1 MATGSSEE
9 STSASCL
16 GTGHF
21 PEHVVRITHEDGA
34 ERSSRTAA
42 SLEHPDRD
50 QVGAEAE
57 HANQYQNEEPTA
69 QSLWFGLLEIP
80 ASSWVESC
88 SAFRAS
94 IEFKLVD
101 SVFAELAAN
110 GLASIVIKNQSECL
124 RLIDSRV
131 VVRKHHTETEA

>member
-1 MATGSSEE
+1 
-9 STSASCL
+9 L

-34 ERSSRTAA
+34 ARSSTTAA
-42 SLEHPDRD
+42 LLEHPDRD